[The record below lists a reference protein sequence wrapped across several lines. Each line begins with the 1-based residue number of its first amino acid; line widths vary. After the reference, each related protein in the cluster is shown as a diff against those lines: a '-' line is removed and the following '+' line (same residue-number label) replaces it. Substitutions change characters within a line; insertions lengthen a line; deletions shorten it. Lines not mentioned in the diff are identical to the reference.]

1 MLRRLVVADVEVSW
15 FVAVVWTL
23 GQLFLAK
30 VLNPALGPLCFLQFF
45 YYVSAKTFI
54 TQASTRY
61 QYKHVE
67 RVFGG
72 A

>member
-1 MLRRLVVADVEVSW
+1 MSESTQCLGSVVPFAM
-15 FVAVVWTL
+15 
-23 GQLFLAK
+23 FLLCAK
-30 VLNPALGPLCFLQFF
+30 A
-45 YYVSAKTFI
+45 FI